1 MNGFPVVGTV
11 MGWGVI
17 NESRN
22 ATVKHPREL
31 QELEVPLVTLET
43 CQRAYGVF
51 EIQHCPTCP
60 VVNDTIVVTDSM
72 ICAGGLDGAGTCNGD
87 SGEKL

>member
-1 MNGFPVVGTV
+1 
-11 MGWGVI
+11 MGWGRI

-22 ATVKHPREL
+22 ATMKVPREL

-51 EIQHCPTCP
+51 ENQYCSTCP
-60 VVNDTIVVTDSM
+60 VINDTTVVTDSM
-72 ICAGGLDGAGTCNGD
+72 ICAGGLDGAGSCRGD
-87 SGEKL
+87 SGE